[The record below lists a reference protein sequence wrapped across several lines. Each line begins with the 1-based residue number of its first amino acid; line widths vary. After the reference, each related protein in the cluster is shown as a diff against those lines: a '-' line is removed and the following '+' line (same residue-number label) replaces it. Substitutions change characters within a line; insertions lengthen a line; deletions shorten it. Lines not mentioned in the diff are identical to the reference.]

1 MAETGLPTRY
11 DVDVEL
17 TGNAIDLL
25 TDLRPQR
32 YGFGS
37 TDEVLNPIVEPQWAG
52 VRVLAA
58 VDDRI
63 VALRDEDGSPYTER
77 PAVDR
82 ALGQA
87 VRAQS
92 AILDGFL
99 TKQPTENVV
108 YDSPQTDVPSLGQF
122 IAKPFFGIRRD
133 RHKEAAQ
140 EREHLAEAATF
151 REEETIAFVATDLLW
166 LDGDSLLEVPLQ
178 ERKRLLESVIE
189 PTELVRVGQY
199 VRPPLNTWIST
210 WRRFGFIGV
219 SYRAA
224 NSRYHPGEEWPDWTL
239 LPMPRR

>member
-1 MAETGLPTRY
+1 M
-11 DVDVEL
+11 EL
-17 TGNAIDLL
+17 TGIAIDLL

-37 TDEVLNPIVEPQWAG
+37 TDEVPNPIVEPQWAG
-52 VRVLAA
+52 IRVLAA
-58 VDDRI
+58 VDDGV
-63 VALRDEDGSPYTER
+63 VALRDEDGAPFTER
-77 PAVDR
+77 PLVDR
-82 ALGQA
+82 AVGRA

-108 YDSPQTDVPSLGQF
+108 YETPKADLPTLGQF

-133 RHKEAAQ
+133 HQKEAAE

-151 REEETIAFVATDLLW
+151 RDDEMVAFVATDLLL
-166 LDGDSLLEVPLQ
+166 LDGDSLLDVPLL

-189 PTELVRVGQY
+189 PSELVRLGQY
-199 VRPPLNTWIST
+199 VRPPLQTWIAT

-224 NSRYHPGEEWPDWTL
+224 NSRYHPGEERPDWTL